1 MTRVALGELDLGIGS
16 GASAEVASFFLT
28 ETLLHHPL
36 SLAESREKPGFAKVR
51 TTILGGYRGAKHAK
65 IPRCTRTE
73 FWDKDGI
80 YKHIKDLPE
89 VEEAFFR
96 RLVRAIRAH
105 TKFCTQTTVLLD
117 DLRRFNSDHDLE
129 LSAPA
134 LCVYGCLLGLQWT
147 FPRGEIE
154 AIFDKFEGAASAIG
168 LAKDYLQSDVSAQPQ
183 PGDRENPFLSI
194 YSLEKKDSWRNI
206 LPLQAAD
213 WLSWEMRKT
222 CIDTKPWI
230 EKKGHDLS
238 IDWVRDFNRWAQRFY
253 EENGRSF
260 RNRKSFIALRE
271 ANPPQGH
278 IWNYEQLG
286 LVKDRHPYG
295 WALRGTNGAL
305 KLFTAT

>member
-1 MTRVALGELDLGIGS
+1 MAILKAYFDDSKHTNEL
-16 GASAEVASFFLT
+16 LT
-28 ETLLHHPL
+28 VGGYLSDVESWGRFETEWKQILDQ
-36 SLAESREKPGFAKVR
+36 AKVPY
-51 TTILGGYRGAKHAK
+51 LHMK
-65 IPRCTRTE
+65 E
-73 FWDKDGI
+73 FWHKDGI
-80 YKHIKDLPE
+80 YKHIKDLPAA
-89 VEEAFFR
+89 EESFFR
-96 RLVRAIRAH
+96 KLVQAIKGH

-117 DLRRFNSDHDLE
+117 DLKRFNSDHDLE

-134 LCVYGCLLGLQWT
+134 LCVYGCLRALQWA

-154 AIFDKFEGAASAIG
+154 AIFDKFEAASPAID

-194 YSLEKKDSWRNI
+194 YSLEKQDSWRNI

-230 EKKGHDLS
+230 EKKGHDQTV
-238 IDWVRDFNRWAQRFY
+238 DWVHDFNKWAQRFY
-253 EENGRSF
+253 EENGRPF

-278 IWNYEQLG
+278 IWNYEQLES
-286 LVKDRHPYG
+286 VKARHPYG
-295 WALRGTNGAL
+295 WALSDKNGAL